1 MYDIKQF
8 KPTLYTLVLL
18 GLIGFSMAAESMPL
32 LLFSV
37 AAVGLNAWLVMSGRF
52 SPLPRWL
59 ANLATIGAL
68 LYVAEQIVTAHGPPL
83 MFIGQ
88 FLVLLQII
96 KLFEQRAN
104 RDYAQLLVLSLLLMV
119 AACINT
125 ASLLFGLL
133 MILYLFVS
141 LYCCLIFHLKVE
153 ADRARAAF
161 AIPEE
166 KISPATLRQ
175 DQRYL
180 ASSMRRLTFM
190 VSTVSVTMAV
200 VVFLFFPRG
209 PGQGVLGQLQF
220 RPASALTGFSDR
232 VSFDQ
237 INQIKQNEEVVA
249 HLTVWRNGE
258 AVEGTQTLLLR
269 GYTLDMYGV
278 DANRSSKPQW
288 TRARPRQP
296 LEKEVGDDSPEGR
309 PSFTVPLD
317 PGPVIWRQKILLK
330 PTGSRY
336 LFALGGLLNVK
347 SSRSVTL
354 KYNWTDG
361 SIQTE
366 PVMLPLEYE
375 VLSNNAPTR
384 PDTLKM
390 LSNQVLMYPSES
402 DPTVLEQIRQY
413 TLQPEVTEGL
423 AAQHIFPIDASNE
436 EIARRIEHHLRTNFQ
451 YTLDLT
457 DSRKMFAGSDP
468 VVAFLTKVKKGHCEY
483 FASAMALM
491 CQSLNIPARIVVGF
505 KCDEYNTISGQY
517 IIRQSHA
524 HTWVEVLTAKGWM
537 TFDPTSGR
545 EANTKRTAGM
555 MGSIKHF
562 VDFLEYKWAEK
573 VVAYENR
580 DRQQLIR
587 ELDNAMTNAT
597 YDASNWLLKL
607 RRGGD
612 WLAGLTGESSFWNTS
627 FRILVAVIILMMI
640 VIVMLIIVFVIQQRK
655 LRQRAARI
663 GLDGLP
669 VDQQIRLARQL
680 AFYDQLTQALHR
692 QNIFRPVHLTPL
704 EFSESLVFLPS
715 GVFDSIRRLTHLFY
729 RVRYGNATL
738 PLERQR
744 RLENLVERL
753 TREMGGDRA
762 L

>member
-18 GLIGFSMAAESMPL
+18 GLVGFSMAAESMPL

-37 AAVGLNAWLVMSGRF
+37 AAIALNAWLVMSGRF

-59 ANLATIGAL
+59 ANIATILAL
-68 LYVAEQIVTAHGPPL
+68 LYVVQQIMTAHGPPL

-125 ASLLFGLL
+125 ASLMFGILF
-133 MILYLFVS
+133 ILYLVVS

-153 ADRARAAF
+153 ADKAKAAF

-180 ASSMRRLTFM
+180 ASSMRRLTFL
-190 VSTVSVTMAV
+190 VSTVSVAMAV

-209 PGQGVLGQLQF
+209 AGQGVLGQLQF

-249 HLTVWRNGE
+249 HLTAWRNDQP
-258 AVEGTQTLLLR
+258 VEGTQTLLLR
-269 GYTLDMYGV
+269 GYTLDVYGTEPL
-278 DANRSSKPQW
+278 RSKPQW
-288 TRARPRQP
+288 TRSRPRTP
-296 LEKEVGDDSPEGR
+296 SGEREIGDDSAEGR
-309 PSFTVPLD
+309 ASFSTTLD
-317 PGPVIWRQKILLK
+317 PAPVVWRQKVLLK
-330 PTGSRY
+330 PSGSRY
-336 LFALGGLLNVK
+336 LFALPGLLNLK
-347 SSRSVTL
+347 SARPVTVR
-354 KYNWTDG
+354 YYRDDG
-361 SIQTE
+361 SIQTD
-366 PVMLPLEYE
+366 PVILPLEYE
-375 VLSNNAPTR
+375 AVSNNTPTR
-384 PDTLKM
+384 PDS
-390 LSNQVLMYPSES
+390 LSLLSRQVTIGRPES
-402 DPTVLEQIRQY
+402 DPEVLEQIRQY
-413 TLQPEVTEGL
+413 TLQPQVTEGL
-423 AAQHIFPIDASNE
+423 ASEHIFPIEADNE

-457 DSRKMFAGSDP
+457 DSRRLFKDSDP

-483 FASAMALM
+483 FASAMTLM

-517 IIRQSHA
+517 IVRQSHA
-524 HTWVEVLTAKGWM
+524 HTWVEVLTARGWV

-545 EANTKRTAGM
+545 EANTKRTTGM
-555 MGSIKHF
+555 MQSIKHF

-587 ELDNAMTNAT
+587 QLDNAMTNAT

-607 RRGGD
+607 RKGSD
-612 WLAGLTGESSFWNTS
+612 WLTGLTGESSFWNTS
-627 FRILVAVIILMMI
+627 FRILVAVIILMII
-640 VIVMLIIVFVIQQRK
+640 VIVSLIVMYVIQQRR
-655 LRQRAARI
+655 LRRRAARI

-692 QNIFRPVHLTPL
+692 HNIFRPLHLTPL
-704 EFSESLVFLPS
+704 EFSESLVFLP
-715 GVFDSIRRLTHLFY
+715 GQVFDAIRRLTNLFY
-729 RVRYGNATL
+729 RVRFGNATL
-738 PLERQR
+738 PPERQR
-744 RLENLVERL
+744 RLENLVQRL
-753 TREMGGDRA
+753 TEELDASGA
-762 L
+762 